1 MSDNASIVVFPSI
14 FAYNKLNSLIFNI
27 KKILEIKNQPFQSVR
42 RDDSIIIVEANDPV
56 FASSAINLLFG
67 IEKVA
72 IAKKIKNEFDT
83 LVSGITKIGSNL
95 LLKGERF
102 YVKVDGQAKGYLPKD
117 IEIAVTS
124 SLIEKTAKIGAKPG
138 TEDKYDKLLYTYL
151 TKLNAYVCIFIDKG
165 NGGIPNNFQKEK
177 LVCCVYDELSAVSCL
192 EIIREGFDVKIIVCF
207 RKELELLNLVKILN
221 NLIPRTLKSKISIEF
236 FQISIQGTGAKN
248 YMLMVEAVTEIILSV
263 AILNHIKRVSLAVS
277 PLIFPQS
284 FIDKISSRVYQKN
297 IIPHTPLLGLDENIL
312 DCAKEIGLEKYLPRI
327 EQLGKMKFN
336 SGIVGKNAIK
346 IAQQA
351 LETKRVVTVTV
362 GPNNV
367 HDILDSLQTN
377 H

>member
-27 KKILEIKNQPFQSVR
+27 KKILEIKNQPFQSVK

-72 IAKKIKNEFDT
+72 VAKKIKNEFET

-117 IEIAVTS
+117 IEIAATS

-151 TKLNAYVCIFIDKG
+151 TKSNAYVCIFIDKG

-207 RKELELLNLVKILN
+207 RKESELLNLVKILN
-221 NLIPRTLKSKISIEF
+221 NLIPRTLKSKIGIEF
-236 FQISIQGTGAKN
+236 FQISMKGTGAKN
-248 YMLMVEAVTEIILSV
+248 YMLMVEAVTEIILST

-297 IIPHTPLLGLDENIL
+297 IIPHTPLLGLNENIL
-312 DCAKEIGLEKYLPRI
+312 DCAKEIGLEKYLAGI

-336 SGIVGKNAIK
+336 SGTVGKSAIK

-367 HDILDSLQTN
+367 HEILDSLQTN

>member
-27 KKILEIKNQPFQSVR
+27 KKILEIKNQPFQSVK

-72 IAKKIKNEFDT
+72 IAKKIKNEFET
-83 LVSGITKIGSNL
+83 LVSGVTKIGSNL

-117 IEIAVTS
+117 IEIAATS
-124 SLIEKTAKIGAKPG
+124 SLIEKTTKIGAKPG

-151 TKLNAYVCIFIDKG
+151 TKSNAYVCIFIDKG

-207 RKELELLNLVKILN
+207 RKESELLNLVKILN
-221 NLIPRTLKSKISIEF
+221 NLIPRTLKSKIEIEF
-236 FQISIQGTGAKN
+236 FQISIHGTGAKN
-248 YMLMVEAVTEIILSV
+248 YMLMVEAVTEIILST
-263 AILNHIKRVSLAVS
+263 AILNHIKRVSLAIS
-277 PLIFPQS
+277 PLIFPQA

-297 IIPHTPLLGLDENIL
+297 IIPHTPLLGLGENIL
-312 DCAKEIGLEKYLPRI
+312 DCAKEIGLEKYLPQI

-336 SGIVGKNAIK
+336 SVTVGKNAIK

>member
-248 YMLMVEAVTEIILSV
+248 YMLMVEAVTEIILST
-263 AILNHIKRVSLAVS
+263 ASLNHIKRVSLAVS

-297 IIPHTPLLGLDENIL
+297 IIPHTPLLGLGENIL
-312 DCAKEIGLEKYLPRI
+312 DYAKEIGLEKYLPRI

>member
-27 KKILEIKNQPFQSVR
+27 KKILELKNQPFQSVK
-42 RDDSIIIVEANDPV
+42 RDDSIIVVEANDPV

-72 IAKKIKNEFDT
+72 IAKKIKNEFET

-117 IEIAVTS
+117 IEIAATS
-124 SLIEKTAKIGAKPG
+124 SLIEKTTKIGAKPG

-151 TKLNAYVCIFIDKG
+151 TKSNAYVCIFIDKG

-192 EIIREGFDVKIIVCF
+192 ETIREGFDVKIIVCF
-207 RKELELLNLVKILN
+207 HKESDLLNLVKILN
-221 NLIPRTLKSKISIEF
+221 NLIPRTLKSKIGIEF
-236 FQISIQGTGAKN
+236 FQISIQGTGVKN
-248 YMLMVEAVTEIILSV
+248 YMLMVEAVTEIVLST

-284 FIDKISSRVYQKN
+284 FIDKISSKVSQKN
-297 IIPHTPLLGLDENIL
+297 IIPHIPLLGLDENIL

-327 EQLGKMKFN
+327 QQLGKMKFN
-336 SGIVGKNAIK
+336 SVTVGKNAIK

>member
-27 KKILEIKNQPFQSVR
+27 KKILEIKNQPFQSVK

-72 IAKKIKNEFDT
+72 IAKKIKNEFET
-83 LVSGITKIGSNL
+83 LVSGVTKIGSNL

-117 IEIAVTS
+117 IEIAATS
-124 SLIEKTAKIGAKPG
+124 SLIEKTTKIGAKPG

-151 TKLNAYVCIFIDKG
+151 TKSNAYVCIFIDKG

-207 RKELELLNLVKILN
+207 RKEAELLNLVKILN
-221 NLIPRTLKSKISIEF
+221 NLIPRTLKSKIEIEF

-248 YMLMVEAVTEIILSV
+248 YMLMVEVVTEIILST
-263 AILNHIKRVSLAVS
+263 AILNHIKRVSLAIS
-277 PLIFPQS
+277 PLIFPQA

-297 IIPHTPLLGLDENIL
+297 IIPHTPLLGLGENIL
-312 DCAKEIGLEKYLPRI
+312 DCAKEIGLEKYLPQI

-336 SGIVGKNAIK
+336 SVTVGKNAIK

>member
-248 YMLMVEAVTEIILSV
+248 YMLMVEAVTEIILST
-263 AILNHIKRVSLAVS
+263 ASLNHIKRVSLAVS

>member
-1 MSDNASIVVFPSI
+1 
-14 FAYNKLNSLIFNI
+14 
-27 KKILEIKNQPFQSVR
+27 
-42 RDDSIIIVEANDPV
+42 
-56 FASSAINLLFG
+56 
-67 IEKVA
+67 
-72 IAKKIKNEFDT
+72 
-83 LVSGITKIGSNL
+83 

-117 IEIAVTS
+117 IEIAATS

-151 TKLNAYVCIFIDKG
+151 TKSNAYVCIFIDKG

-207 RKELELLNLVKILN
+207 RKESELLNLVKILN
-221 NLIPRTLKSKISIEF
+221 NLIPRTLKSKIGIEF
-236 FQISIQGTGAKN
+236 FQISMQGTGAKN
-248 YMLMVEAVTEIILSV
+248 YMLMVEAVTEIILST

-297 IIPHTPLLGLDENIL
+297 IIPHTPLLGLNENIL
-312 DCAKEIGLEKYLPRI
+312 DCAKEIGLEKYLVGI

-336 SGIVGKNAIK
+336 SGTVDKNAIK

-367 HDILDSLQTN
+367 HEILDSLQTN

>member
-27 KKILEIKNQPFQSVR
+27 KKILEIKNQPFQSVK

-72 IAKKIKNEFDT
+72 IAKKIKNEFET

-95 LLKGERF
+95 LLNSERF

-117 IEIAVTS
+117 IEIAATS
-124 SLIEKTAKIGAKPG
+124 SLIEKTTKIGAKPG

-151 TKLNAYVCIFIDKG
+151 TKSNAYVCIFIDKG

-192 EIIREGFDVKIIVCF
+192 EIIREGFDVRIIVCF
-207 RKELELLNLVKILN
+207 RKESELLNLVKILN
-221 NLIPRTLKSKISIEF
+221 NLIPRTLKSKIEIEF

-248 YMLMVEAVTEIILSV
+248 YMLMVEVVTEIILST

-297 IIPHTPLLGLDENIL
+297 IIPHTPLLGLGENIL
-312 DCAKEIGLEKYLPRI
+312 DCAKEIGLEKYLPQI

-336 SGIVGKNAIK
+336 SVTVGKNAIK
-346 IAQQA
+346 IAQHA

>member
-14 FAYNKLNSLIFNI
+14 FAHNKLNSLIFNI
-27 KKILEIKNQPFQSVR
+27 KKILEIKNQPFQSVK

-72 IAKKIKNEFDT
+72 IAKKIKNEFET

-117 IEIAVTS
+117 IEIAATS
-124 SLIEKTAKIGAKPG
+124 SLIEKTTKIGAKPG

-151 TKLNAYVCIFIDKG
+151 TKSNAYVCIFIDKG

-207 RKELELLNLVKILN
+207 RKESELLNLVKILN
-221 NLIPRTLKSKISIEF
+221 NLIPRTLKSKIEIEF

-248 YMLMVEAVTEIILSV
+248 YMLMVEAVTEIILST
-263 AILNHIKRVSLAVS
+263 AILNHIKRVSLAIS
-277 PLIFPQS
+277 PLIFPQA
-284 FIDKISSRVYQKN
+284 FIDKISNRVYQKN
-297 IIPHTPLLGLDENIL
+297 IIPHTPLLGLGENIL
-312 DCAKEIGLEKYLPRI
+312 DCAKEIGLEKYLPQI

-336 SGIVGKNAIK
+336 SVTVGKNAIK
-346 IAQQA
+346 LAKQA
-351 LETKRVVTVTV
+351 LETKRAVTVTV